1 MLNYFWIILI
11 RATKNF
17 KLTSE
22 KKNKKQSLT
31 IFSRYWNIKW
41 QKSVYHSL
49 SVYRKLKF
57 SGLFSYFDIFIPR
70 GYDFNLVSP
79 SIFFYNSIWRNMEL
93 FHKKIL
99 LLKEILEKIGH
110 DNKFFYSCLRT
121 FLNKVYSKKVP

>member
-11 RATKNF
+11 RATKNI
-17 KLTSE
+17 KHL
-22 KKNKKQSLT
+22 KKKKKQSLT
-31 IFSRYWNIKW
+31 ILSRYRNIKR

-57 SGLFSYFDIFIPR
+57 SGLLSYFDIFIPR
-70 GYDFNLVSP
+70 GYEFNLVSP
-79 SIFFYNSIWRNMEL
+79 SIFFCNSIWRNMEL

-110 DNKFFYSCLRT
+110 DNKFLQLSPNLFKQSL
-121 FLNKVYSKKVP
+121 F